1 MITVTNEAQDQ
12 LEDIIESQGAAPGVR
27 VSVVRGPHGCVHGW
41 SLELEDDQ
49 RSEDVVFPFGGLQLL
64 VEPELI
70 DALEGA
76 KIDYREDTTGI
87 GFKIDVPNSLSNGG
101 GGGCGN
107 H

>member
-1 MITVTNEAQDQ
+1 MITITNEAQDK
-12 LEDIIESQGAAPGVR
+12 LEDIIESQGAPPGVR

-49 RSEDVVFPFGGLQLL
+49 RSEDVVFPFGELQLL

-76 KIDYREDTTGI
+76 KIDYREDATGI
-87 GFKIDVPNSLSNGG
+87 GFKIDVPGSQGNRG